1 MERISVFP
9 YGQIQSQNGQIQSQ
23 KRSCPFLLPNVFL
36 KLLVKYFRLIIW
48 IHFWKA
54 ESIPAGR
61 KVNRGLYPFGKP
73 VLIRLLRSAGSLKA
87 KGTSKGFSKAQNEHK
102 KGAHSGHR
110 LHTGTSAIPVPS
122 LAGTLLFI
130 EAFRI
135 ILTDSQKGTGSIARL
150 FPLFRITEKRKDS
163 AAAGRDLQR
172 NAMSEFLRKYWFVT
186 LIAIAFI
193 GVLVYFV
200 IDLNKDNVNSRK
212 VDGQDVV
219 ASLNFGD
226 ITSTDLYDELSSN
239 SSNVLYNMYRNA
251 VVDQSVEA
259 DSEMKANAKQIAKN
273 IENNMKSDSTGKT
286 RQSILQTLAS
296 YGFTGDDAP
305 YNYAMTAE
313 KIRKLD
319 ADYLK
324 EHFDELSMFVPE
336 SGRTIS
342 IITMQVPNADVLS
355 DASQEKKDNIQK
367 ALDEGKDF
375 AEVAKE
381 YSDRDNTKD
390 GGFYGYIDEN
400 TTDLDSNVLSA
411 AKSLSKG
418 GVSDWITVQPDG
430 MEMVTLYKVYVN
442 ETDPKAM
449 MDSGDEDVIEAIVT
463 SLTGS
468 VNGLEAAAVEDAASK
483 LDITYEDD
491 SVKEKM
497 EKSIKE
503 QLDAFESAK
512 TTKKAEVESAAKESS
527 EQSSAASSEK
537 KTQEGE

>member
-1 MERISVFP
+1 M
-9 YGQIQSQNGQIQSQ
+9 
-23 KRSCPFLLPNVFL
+23 
-36 KLLVKYFRLIIW
+36 
-48 IHFWKA
+48 
-54 ESIPAGR
+54 PA
-61 KVNRGLYPFGKP
+61 F
-73 VLIRLLRSAGSLKA
+73 
-87 KGTSKGFSKAQNEHK
+87 
-102 KGAHSGHR
+102 
-110 LHTGTSAIPVPS
+110 
-122 LAGTLLFI
+122 
-130 EAFRI
+130 
-135 ILTDSQKGTGSIARL
+135 

-324 EHFDELSMFVPE
+324 EHFDEVSMFVPE

-381 YSDRDNTKD
+381 YSDSDNTKD

>member
-1 MERISVFP
+1 M
-9 YGQIQSQNGQIQSQ
+9 
-23 KRSCPFLLPNVFL
+23 
-36 KLLVKYFRLIIW
+36 
-48 IHFWKA
+48 
-54 ESIPAGR
+54 
-61 KVNRGLYPFGKP
+61 
-73 VLIRLLRSAGSLKA
+73 
-87 KGTSKGFSKAQNEHK
+87 
-102 KGAHSGHR
+102 
-110 LHTGTSAIPVPS
+110 
-122 LAGTLLFI
+122 
-130 EAFRI
+130 
-135 ILTDSQKGTGSIARL
+135 
-150 FPLFRITEKRKDS
+150 
-163 AAAGRDLQR
+163 
-172 NAMSEFLRKYWFVT
+172 T

-381 YSDRDNTKD
+381 YSDSDNTKD

>member
-1 MERISVFP
+1 M
-9 YGQIQSQNGQIQSQ
+9 
-23 KRSCPFLLPNVFL
+23 
-36 KLLVKYFRLIIW
+36 
-48 IHFWKA
+48 
-54 ESIPAGR
+54 PA
-61 KVNRGLYPFGKP
+61 F
-73 VLIRLLRSAGSLKA
+73 
-87 KGTSKGFSKAQNEHK
+87 
-102 KGAHSGHR
+102 
-110 LHTGTSAIPVPS
+110 
-122 LAGTLLFI
+122 
-130 EAFRI
+130 
-135 ILTDSQKGTGSIARL
+135 

-381 YSDRDNTKD
+381 YSDSDNTKD

-418 GVSDWITVQPDG
+418 SVSDWITVQPDG